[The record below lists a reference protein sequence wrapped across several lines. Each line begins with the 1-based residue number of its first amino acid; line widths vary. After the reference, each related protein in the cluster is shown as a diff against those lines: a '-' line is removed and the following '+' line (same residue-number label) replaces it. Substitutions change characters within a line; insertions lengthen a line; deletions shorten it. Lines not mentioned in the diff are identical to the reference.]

1 MTTPHTVSQGDLL
14 LLQLTNNN
22 VAQDNSLLYQNHIIF
37 WKNIWHTRTNMETE
51 KKPPSLK
58 ILSFFENK

>member
-14 LLQLTNNN
+14 LLQVTNNN

-37 WKNIWHTRTNMETE
+37 
-51 KKPPSLK
+51 
-58 ILSFFENK
+58 